1 MADETKKPSGADES
15 PSGTR
20 RGSAAKGSAAE
31 VAPDK
36 ENASGDA
43 STRRP
48 AAKASPTP
56 QAPSRRSSAP
66 TSDPEVKGSGDDAAP
81 AATPRVADAA
91 PAVGAGGDAPVG
103 LLSAMW
109 RYKGMCVVIVVVC
122 VLASTAIG
130 FLLTPEPS
138 ATATIA
144 LKTPSQDNVLA
155 PGSTGDASL
164 ARYTAQRARF
174 VTSDAV
180 LGNVGAVLGV
190 DDLNELRDQL
200 EVEPSTD
207 SNIVTITAS
216 GTTSDD
222 AVRLATEVTRA
233 YGEET
238 EKQVNDLTDAALRS
252 IDESAGQVRATI
264 TGSNAA
270 VNEAAAST
278 LGQLQQKAATIRT
291 SSAVLGDGVEF
302 VVNPDES
309 SVSSQQ
315 LPIREA
321 ALGLILGLVIAGTVA
336 YLRADSDA
344 AKQRRA

>member
-1 MADETKKPSGADES
+1 M
-15 PSGTR
+15 
-20 RGSAAKGSAAE
+20 
-31 VAPDK
+31 
-36 ENASGDA
+36 
-43 STRRP
+43 
-48 AAKASPTP
+48 
-56 QAPSRRSSAP
+56 
-66 TSDPEVKGSGDDAAP
+66 
-81 AATPRVADAA
+81 
-91 PAVGAGGDAPVG
+91 
-103 LLSAMW
+103 
-109 RYKGMCVVIVVVC
+109 
-122 VLASTAIG
+122 
-130 FLLTPEPS
+130 PS
-138 ATATIA
+138 AW
-144 LKTPSQDNVLA
+144 PPRS
-155 PGSTGDASL
+155 
-164 ARYTAQRARF
+164 
-174 VTSDAV
+174 
-180 LGNVGAVLGV
+180 
-190 DDLNELRDQL
+190 
-200 EVEPSTD
+200 
-207 SNIVTITAS
+207 
-216 GTTSDD
+216 
-222 AVRLATEVTRA
+222 TRA

>member
-1 MADETKKPSGADES
+1 M
-15 PSGTR
+15 
-20 RGSAAKGSAAE
+20 
-31 VAPDK
+31 
-36 ENASGDA
+36 
-43 STRRP
+43 
-48 AAKASPTP
+48 
-56 QAPSRRSSAP
+56 
-66 TSDPEVKGSGDDAAP
+66 
-81 AATPRVADAA
+81 
-91 PAVGAGGDAPVG
+91 
-103 LLSAMW
+103 SAMW

-180 LGNVGAVLGV
+180 LGNVGKSLGV

-200 EVEPSTD
+200 EVKPSTD
-207 SNIVTITAS
+207 SNIITITAS

-222 AVRLATEVTRA
+222 AVRLATEVTRS